1 MKSIL
6 KIITQRLI
14 TTSRLHPIQPIKTMS
29 ATTATTKSA
38 AAPSAQAMIQGHLF
52 NPETDTKYAKCKT
65 NASGGKSVGIYN
77 SQTGQSLYVGTP
89 LLMTWGLQQY
99 TDDKTG
105 KVSYEFSL
113 QFPNN
118 DDFNDTEDTRA
129 FLQSM
134 IAFERKLKADA
145 LTNSKEWFAKPK
157 MTPDAVEALFTP
169 ILKYPMDKATCEK
182 DMSKKPTMRIKVPFW
197 QGKWE
202 GVEIYDADRNC
213 LFPSSDPSVSP
224 MDLITKLSHMKTMIQ
239 CGGIWFAN
247 GKFGITWRFVQGM
260 LQPRLSMRGRCH
272 LSFDSS
278 SSSSTTA
285 SAASK
290 RIEDDHHDDEVV
302 HAPKQPQFTTETV
315 DSDDGAD
322 HSADEEEEDDSTP
335 SVISRTP
342 SVAPVKPVSTPV
354 VASSDATA
362 PKKKIVKKVGA

>member
-1 MKSIL
+1 
-6 KIITQRLI
+6 
-14 TTSRLHPIQPIKTMS
+14 MS
-29 ATTATTKSA
+29 ATTATSTKSAA

-113 QFPNN
+113 QFPN
-118 DDFNDTEDTRA
+118 DDFETDDTRA

-134 IAFERKLKADA
+134 TAFERKLKADA

-182 DMSKKPTMRIKVPFW
+182 DLSKKPTMRIKVPFW

-213 LFPSSDPSVSP
+213 LFPSSDPNVSP

-285 SAASK
+285 AAASK

-322 HSADEEEEDDSTP
+322 EEEEDDS
-335 SVISRTP
+335 TP

-354 VASSDATA
+354 VAASSDATA